1 MYIVRQN
8 TSLSFWWRI
17 EKKGRQD
24 DWITINDNGVESVTH
39 MYTEALLVLVHNV
52 ASFPLESLRT
62 IDVFIFV
69 LDDQWCMIFS
79 RRKSKRNMEKISY
92 CIFFICYFFQDVER
106 ERIRFFFFLLSN
118 NHRRSFLFPL
128 FGNVPLN

>member
-1 MYIVRQN
+1 MYIGRQN

-17 EKKGRQD
+17 KKGRQD

-69 LDDQWCMIFS
+69 LDDQWCMISVAEEKERHSEDSLLHLYLLVFFFED
-79 RRKSKRNMEKISY
+79 MER
-92 CIFFICYFFQDVER
+92 D
-106 ERIRFFFFLLSN
+106 RIRFFFFFSTITTGV
-118 NHRRSFLFPL
+118 FFFFL
-128 FGNVPLN
+128 FGNALLN